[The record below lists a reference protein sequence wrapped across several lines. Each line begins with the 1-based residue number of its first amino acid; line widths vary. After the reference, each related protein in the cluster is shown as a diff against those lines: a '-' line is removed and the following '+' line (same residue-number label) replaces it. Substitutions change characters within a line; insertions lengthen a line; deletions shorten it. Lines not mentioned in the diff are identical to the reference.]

1 MTSDSWP
8 LLVDR
13 VEAARVL
20 RTTPEKVDGLV
31 SSGRLTAVRLFPDE
45 DPRFRPED
53 LVELVERAHERFALP
68 RVAAATGI
76 RKDCLRWPPSIRCAH
91 YSTRHDGMG

>member
-1 MTSDSWP
+1 MTFDSWP

-20 RTTPEKVDGLV
+20 RTSLENVDRLV
-31 SSGRLTAVRLFPDE
+31 SSGRLTAVRLFADE

-53 LVELVERAHERFALP
+53 LVEVVERAHDHQPPARVTAAMGLER
-68 RVAAATGI
+68 TN
-76 RKDCLRWPPSIRCAH
+76 
-91 YSTRHDGMG
+91 

>member
-1 MTSDSWP
+1 MTFDSWP

-20 RTTPEKVDGLV
+20 RTSPENVDRLV
-31 SSGRLTAVRLFPDE
+31 ATGRLAGVRLFCDE

-53 LVELVERAHERFALP
+53 LVELIEHAHSEGRA
-68 RVAAATGI
+68 
-76 RKDCLRWPPSIRCAH
+76 
-91 YSTRHDGMG
+91 